1 MWQKSTWRR
10 YEWEMRKR
18 VTDMQNQL
26 RDEYPLQ
33 ATWILVSEVQYLS
46 MAVTI
51 FTDQADTLP

>member
-1 MWQKSTWRR
+1 
-10 YEWEMRKR
+10 MRKR